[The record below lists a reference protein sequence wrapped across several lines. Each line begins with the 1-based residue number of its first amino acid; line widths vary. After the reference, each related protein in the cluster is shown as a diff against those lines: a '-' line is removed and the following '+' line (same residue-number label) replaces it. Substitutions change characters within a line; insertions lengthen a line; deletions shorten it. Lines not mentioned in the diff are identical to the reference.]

1 MPLTGN
7 ADGRQAMS
15 DEKELFAAI
24 ASVVGEGGIRSGDEI
39 ASRQV
44 SWVGHAGAAALALVR
59 PASTDELSR
68 VMQLCFAARQAVVP
82 LGGNTGLV
90 DGALATGSEIFL
102 SLERM
107 NSIESIDVA
116 GCTMTVQAGVPLQAV
131 QERAAEAGLLFALD
145 LGGRGSATIGGNI
158 STNAGGNQVIR
169 FGMMREQVL
178 GLEAVLADGTVVSS
192 MNRMLKNNA
201 GYDLKQLFIGTEGTL
216 GIVTRT
222 VLRLRPAFRSQCTA
236 FVTADSFA
244 NVSALLRNLESR
256 LGGTLTA
263 FEVMWADF
271 YDTILGAS
279 DSHTPPVER
288 GHAFYALI
296 EARGGDQHEDANRF
310 EEVLGDALEQG
321 IIADAAIAASHAQRE
336 AMWAIRDDID
346 NLMKALEPMI
356 VFDVSLPLTDMPAY
370 VERVKRGLTQQFAEA
385 AKCVTF
391 GHVGD
396 GNVHFC
402 ISIGSDRHELQRQAM
417 DIVYRELEPIGGSIS
432 AEHGIGLEKRPFLH
446 YSRNAA
452 EIALMKSLKKALD
465 PRMLLNPGKVID

>member
-1 MPLTGN
+1 M
-7 ADGRQAMS
+7 GRAGES
-15 DEKELFAAI
+15 ELIAAI
-24 ASVVGEGGIRSGDEI
+24 SAIVGKGGVQSGDDI
-39 ASRQV
+39 TARQV
-44 SWVGHAGAAALALVR
+44 SWVGHVGAAARALVR
-59 PASTDELSR
+59 PSSTQQLSE
-68 VMQLCFAARQAVVP
+68 VMRLCHAARQPVVP

-102 SLERM
+102 SLEHM
-107 NSIESIDVA
+107 NAIESIDVA
-116 GCTMTVQAGVPLQAV
+116 GCTMTVQAGVSLQAV
-131 QERAAEAGLLFALD
+131 QERAAEAGLMFSLD

-216 GIVTRT
+216 GLVTRA

-236 FVTADSFA
+236 FVAADSFA
-244 NVSALLRNLESR
+244 NVSTLLRDLESR
-256 LGGTLTA
+256 LGGTLNA

-271 YDTILGAS
+271 FDTILGAS
-279 DSHTPPVER
+279 NRHATPVEK

-296 EARGGDQHEDANRF
+296 EARGGDQDNDASCF
-310 EEVLGDALEQG
+310 EKVLGDALEQG

-346 NLMKALEPMI
+346 NLMKALAPMI
-356 VFDVSLPLTDMPAY
+356 VFDVSLPISDMPAY
-370 VERVKRGLTQQFAEA
+370 VDRVRDGLTQRFADA
-385 AKCVTF
+385 AKCATF

-402 ISIGSDRHELQRQAM
+402 ISVGSDRHEAQRQVM
-417 DIVYRELEPIGGSIS
+417 EIVYRELEPIGGSIS

-446 YSRNAA
+446 YTRNAA
-452 EIALMKSLKKALD
+452 ELALMKTLKNALD
-465 PRMLLNPGKVID
+465 PLGLLNPGKVIV

>member
-1 MPLTGN
+1 M
-7 ADGRQAMS
+7 GRKDS
-15 DEKELFAAI
+15 NELIAAI
-24 ASVVGEGGIRSGDEI
+24 SAVVGEGGVQAGEDIR
-39 ASRQV
+39 ARQV
-44 SWVGHAGAAALALVR
+44 SWVGHTGAAARALVR
-59 PASTDELSR
+59 PSSTQQLSEVLR
-68 VMQLCFAARQAVVP
+68 LCSEAHQPVVP

-90 DGALATGSEIFL
+90 DGALATGGEIFL

-107 NSIESIDVA
+107 NAIEAVDVA

-131 QERAAEAGLLFALD
+131 QERAAAAGLMFSLD

-216 GIVTRT
+216 GIVTRA

-236 FVTADSFA
+236 FVAAGSFA
-244 NVSALLRNLESR
+244 SVSALLRDLESR
-256 LGGTLTA
+256 LGGTLNA

-279 DSHTPPVER
+279 GRHTPPVER

-296 EARGGDQHEDANRF
+296 EARGGDQHGDASRF
-310 EEVLGDALEQG
+310 EKVLGDALEQG
-321 IIADAAIAASHAQRE
+321 IIADAAIAANHAQRE
-336 AMWAIRDDID
+336 ALWAIRDDID
-346 NLMKALEPMI
+346 NLMKALAPMI
-356 VFDVSLPLTDMPAY
+356 VFDVSLPLTDMPDY
-370 VERVKRGLTQQFAEA
+370 VDRVKQGLAKRFGEA
-385 AKCVTF
+385 AKCTTF

-402 ISIGSDRHELQRQAM
+402 ISVGSDRHEVQRQVM

-446 YSRNAA
+446 YSRNTA
-452 EIALMKSLKKALD
+452 EIALMRALKKALD
-465 PRMLLNPGKVID
+465 PQGLLNPGKVIG